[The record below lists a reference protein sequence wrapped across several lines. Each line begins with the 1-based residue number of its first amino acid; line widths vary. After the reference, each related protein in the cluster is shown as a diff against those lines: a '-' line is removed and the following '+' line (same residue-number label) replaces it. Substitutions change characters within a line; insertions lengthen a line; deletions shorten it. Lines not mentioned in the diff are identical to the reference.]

1 MSPSLLILKIFP
13 TPPSNAYLD
22 PPPRLLFKIFFFLTC
37 TEIDDLNIN
46 ISHIKITVIKYEKN
60 MWKKWKK
67 IHGSMV
73 VCTLKIQNF

>member
-22 PPPRLLFKIFFFLTC
+22 PHPVYYLKYFFLTC

-60 MWKKWKK
+60 VKKVKK
-67 IHGSMV
+67 DPW
-73 VCTLKIQNF
+73 